1 MNQEKDEF
9 LPTRRTLLS
18 RLRAW
23 DDRESWNEFFNLYG
37 KLIFSVARKMGL
49 NPVEAE
55 DAVQETIISVA
66 KEMPEFRYDPSRGS
80 FKGWLKLITQ
90 RRIAD
95 YYRKKPR
102 ELLLASSDKETD
114 QVDSNWNALETN
126 AIDPLEKIWDAEWC
140 RHVTEI
146 AMRAVQSEV
155 SQRQYQIFDLHV
167 AQGLP
172 VAEVTR
178 LLGVSSAQVYLT
190 KHRLSRLLKQKL
202 KRLEA

>member
-1 MNQEKDEF
+1 MNQEDHEF

-23 DDRESWNEFFNLYG
+23 DNQESWNEFFNLYG
-37 KLIFSVARKMGL
+37 KLIFSVARKAGL
-49 NPVEAE
+49 NPAEAE

-66 KEMPEFRYDPSRGS
+66 KEMPEFRYDPARGS

-95 YYRKKPR
+95 HFRKKPR
-102 ELLLASSDKETD
+102 EMPIPSSPGDAKQDDDNWTD
-114 QVDSNWNALETN
+114 LEEVAT
-126 AIDPLEKIWDAEWC
+126 DPLEKIWDAEWC

-146 AMRAVQSEV
+146 AMRALQRKVN
-155 SQRQYQIFDLHV
+155 QRQYQVFDLHV

-172 VAEVTR
+172 VAEVAR

-190 KHRLSRLLKQKL
+190 KHRLSRLFKQEL
-202 KRLEA
+202 RRLQA